1 MLQVPVRTVAPMV
14 YESRDLPS
22 FVQKK
27 NDTPQLENLFEVRTT
42 FTAFPQLGISGAETR
57 IHGLSPC
64 H

>member
-1 MLQVPVRTVAPMV
+1 MV

-42 FTAFPQLGISGAETR
+42 FTAGPPLGVSGAETR
-57 IHGLSPC
+57 RQKLSPC
-64 H
+64 N

>member
-42 FTAFPQLGISGAETR
+42 SPACPPLGMSHA
-57 IHGLSPC
+57 
-64 H
+64 